1 MLALFYS
8 HINPSCSKMTM
19 TINDY
24 QPEPE
29 KKKLNQRPKQQQQP
43 EWQRQQIVSIT
54 IFMNYFMISS
64 PHYLKIIDN
73 DLHYKHTYLVYYIE
87 KMNHFHKYNTE
98 YSLRGRGKRIFFAP
112 FFCSC
117 SITTRC
123 LSICYFVNFF
133 RIKNNKLVTEYKSS

>member
-112 FFCSC
+112 FF
-117 SITTRC
+117 
-123 LSICYFVNFF
+123 LFLFYHNKVFVNLLFCQFF
-133 RIKNNKLVTEYKSS
+133 SHKK